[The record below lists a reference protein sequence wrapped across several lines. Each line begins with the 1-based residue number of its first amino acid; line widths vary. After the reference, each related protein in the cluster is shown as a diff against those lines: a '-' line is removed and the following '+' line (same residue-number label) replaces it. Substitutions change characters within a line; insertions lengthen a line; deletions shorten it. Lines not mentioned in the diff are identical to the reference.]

1 MVDRKASLTFS
12 GLNKHADN
20 PKAAYNEESFAN
32 IARHNYIDIM
42 YRQLYRLKG
51 DQNPN
56 VVILH
61 SLKNKTQYEIFDKH
75 IIEAIK
81 DGSFELREVINNST
95 WKTVE
100 NEQGKRVAKKIYDIS
115 LGEVDTNSADKL
127 KFIKDMVDGTTF
139 SIKDS
144 NKILTVPGQGKQ
156 DSLDAAQYAYE
167 NAHLLKNNINK
178 ELSTYEHLAQA
189 LQIHNSFIL
198 ASRASILDDS
208 VIRRLNEK
216 QPIINDVDSLID
228 YYKYKV
234 DEDIVDFGIRSDK
247 KFADYSSSRLHQEI
261 INDLFDQD
269 KLARKL
275 LASTDDRAKLA
286 EKIKVKEEFC
296 FVAGT
301 LVHTDKGLVPIQ
313 ELKIGDKVLSKDES
327 GEGELV
333 YKPVIRTIK
342 SATKQKI
349 ITPVEGIYCTDN
361 HPFWTHVSD
370 EEKPRWV
377 AAKFITS
384 NDIVNYIF
392 PERGHQGEI
401 LDISGRYHEEV
412 YDPYQIGGKYV
423 IATSDPKVGL
433 YMHSCQ
439 DKHADPGEIDIGVI
453 DFRNGEAVEV
463 FTNDDNSL
471 LGRDLHSEDGS
482 EPYAKFHKFLDK
494 DNPENRVEIEY
505 YSKLVAAYR
514 VPDWENDS
522 RATSNAFTDYVY
534 NIEVADTHTYFVGKK
549 GIWVHNTNCTG
560 DVRRDIERGFRV
572 GHSLG
577 TVKKTGFLF
586 E

>member
-1 MVDRKASLTFS
+1 MTDS
-12 GLNKHADN
+12 G
-20 PKAAYNEESFAN
+20 
-32 IARHNYIDIM
+32 
-42 YRQLYRLKG
+42 
-51 DQNPN
+51 
-56 VVILH
+56 
-61 SLKNKTQYEIFDKH
+61 
-75 IIEAIK
+75 
-81 DGSFELREVINNST
+81 
-95 WKTVE
+95 
-100 NEQGKRVAKKIYDIS
+100 
-115 LGEVDTNSADKL
+115 
-127 KFIKDMVDGTTF
+127 
-139 SIKDS
+139 
-144 NKILTVPGQGKQ
+144 
-156 DSLDAAQYAYE
+156 
-167 NAHLLKNNINK
+167 
-178 ELSTYEHLAQA
+178 
-189 LQIHNSFIL
+189 
-198 ASRASILDDS
+198 
-208 VIRRLNEK
+208 
-216 QPIINDVDSLID
+216 
-228 YYKYKV
+228 
-234 DEDIVDFGIRSDK
+234 
-247 KFADYSSSRLHQEI
+247 
-261 INDLFDQD
+261 
-269 KLARKL
+269 
-275 LASTDDRAKLA
+275 
-286 EKIKVKEEFC
+286 

-301 LVHTDKGLVPIQ
+301 LIHTDKGLVPIQ

-377 AAKFITS
+377 AAKFIRS

-549 GIWVHNTNCTG
+549 GIWVYDGEFYN
-560 DVRRDIERGFRV
+560 
-572 GHSLG
+572 
-577 TVKKTGFLF
+577 K
-586 E
+586 